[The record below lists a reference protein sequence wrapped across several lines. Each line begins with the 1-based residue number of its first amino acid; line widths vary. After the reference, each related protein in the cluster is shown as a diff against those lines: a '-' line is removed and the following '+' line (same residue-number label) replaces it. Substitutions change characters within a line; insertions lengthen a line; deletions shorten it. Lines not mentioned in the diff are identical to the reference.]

1 QDTRAVYRYF
11 HGQAHNVTHRVIARD
26 NCLCRCRSLI
36 KQTAQLRGHNG
47 LFVCA
52 CTCVCVC
59 ALVRV
64 CVCARLYVCV
74 CALTCFSAGL
84 WRVCVCVYEYVY
96 VRVGTHLSVCVCV
109 FV

>member
-74 CALTCFSAGL
+74 C
-84 WRVCVCVYEYVY
+84 VCLLYFKLAPFAPVWSLLYTEFLLKQPEVAC
-96 VRVGTHLSVCVCV
+96 SVATL
-109 FV
+109 